1 MVVYYQLSVPVEGL
15 VWAVILKEEKMS
27 KVKLIVC
34 EGYGN
39 QGKPRIGGTERVIDL
54 NLEVPDTHDIMGIVR
69 TDFDKESD
77 GSFRAS
83 DQLTPAIRYER
94 INDLVGK
101 ILTLVDATF
110 TDKDQRKAMRD
121 LFMQICWDWYTG
133 QSDALTESWRLD
145 KFPNYK
151 NAFELK

>member
-1 MVVYYQLSVPVEGL
+1 
-15 VWAVILKEEKMS
+15 MS

-39 QGKPRIGGTERVIDL
+39 QGRPRVGGTEKVIDL
-54 NLEVPDTHDIMGIVR
+54 KLEVPDTHDLMGLVR

-77 GSFRAS
+77 GSVRVS

-101 ILTLVDATF
+101 ILELVDATF
-110 TDKDQRKAMRD
+110 VDKTQRKAMRD
-121 LFMQICWDWYTG
+121 LFMRACWDWYNG
-133 QSDALTESWRLD
+133 QTDQLTEPWRLD

-151 NAFELK
+151 DAFKEQ